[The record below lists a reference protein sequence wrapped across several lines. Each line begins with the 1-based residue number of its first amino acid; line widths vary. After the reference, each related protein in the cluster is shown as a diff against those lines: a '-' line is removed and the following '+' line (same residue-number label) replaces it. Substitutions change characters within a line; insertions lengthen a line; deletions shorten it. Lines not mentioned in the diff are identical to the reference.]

1 MDAPAPYVH
10 WGFILISLPNLV
22 LIGVMLL
29 LFIVAL
35 VAPFPSRHKTR
46 EPGDDR

>member
-10 WGFILISLPNLV
+10 WGFILISVPNLV

-29 LFIVAL
+29 LFVIAL
-35 VAPFPSRHKTR
+35 VAPFPAHRGSRER
-46 EPGDDR
+46 RDDQ